1 MEVTEADI
9 VILVIDDT
17 AAADSEEWEQSL
29 DSSVIRV
36 LNKIDLSS
44 RPPGLVE
51 TENNDSHSQQV
62 CGVIGP
68 VVAVSARSG
77 EGIEI
82 LEDTILEQLGVSHAA
97 GLTPFSA
104 RARHVRCLQSAAE
117 ALQIG
122 VERFERNQAG
132 ELLAEDLRLVHHQLG
147 EITGT
152 FGADDLLG
160 EIFSSFCIG
169 K

>member
-1 MEVTEADI
+1 M
-9 VILVIDDT
+9 
-17 AAADSEEWEQSL
+17 
-29 DSSVIRV
+29 
-36 LNKIDLSS
+36 
-44 RPPGLVE
+44 
-51 TENNDSHSQQV
+51 
-62 CGVIGP
+62 CGVAGP
-68 VVAVSARSG
+68 VVAVSATSG
-77 EGIEI
+77 EGIDI

-104 RARHVRCLQSAAE
+104 RERHVRCLQSAAE
-117 ALQIG
+117 TLQIG
-122 VERFERNQAG
+122 VERFEHNQAG
-132 ELLAEDLRLVHHQLG
+132 ELLAEDLRSVHHQLG

>member
-1 MEVTEADI
+1 MSEPLEGSR
-9 VILVIDDT
+9 ILGGAIC
-17 AAADSEEWEQSL
+17 AFASYRE
-29 DSSVIRV
+29 
-36 LNKIDLSS
+36 
-44 RPPGLVE
+44 
-51 TENNDSHSQQV
+51 
-62 CGVIGP
+62 
-68 VVAVSARSG
+68 VVAVLRELGLVAGGRSCGEERAGGGVEVVSATSG

-82 LEDTILEQLGVSHAA
+82 LEDTILEKLGVSHAA

-122 VERFERNQAG
+122 VERFEHNQAG
-132 ELLAEDLRLVHHQLG
+132 ELLAEDLRSVHDQLG